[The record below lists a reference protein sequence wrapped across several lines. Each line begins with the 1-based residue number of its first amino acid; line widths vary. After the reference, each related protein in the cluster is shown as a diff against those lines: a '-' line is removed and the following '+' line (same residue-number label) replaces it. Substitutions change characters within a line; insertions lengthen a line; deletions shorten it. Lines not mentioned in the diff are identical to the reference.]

1 MGEVLE
7 RRAVSRKTANDGKH
21 EITAE
26 TAARLRTLSGSLSV
40 LVDGHPDT
48 ARVVAM
54 PCTCRPEKHE
64 HWFIEASALRTLAPG
79 HEATTTLADD
89 GRTIEIRTA
98 VR

>member
-1 MGEVLE
+1 MSEVLE
-7 RRAVSRKTANDGKH
+7 RRAVSRKTAGDGKH
-21 EITAE
+21 EITPE
-26 TAARLRTLSGSLSV
+26 TAARLHTTSGALFV
-40 LVDGHPDT
+40 LVNGLPDT

-64 HWFIEASALRTLAPG
+64 HWFIEAGALRTLAPG

-89 GRTIEIRTA
+89 GRTIEIRTT